1 MPAPFDTLISTGSLA
16 ELIAARDEAGA
27 GLVIV
32 DCRYD
37 LAAPA
42 RGARDYAAGHIP
54 GAVYASLNRDLSAEP
69 DGRNGRHPLPAAAE
83 FAATIARWG
92 IGSGVQVVA
101 YDDSTGAYASRL
113 WWMLRN
119 AGHHAAA
126 VLDGGFAKWVREGR
140 SVEVGWGTAPL
151 ERRPPNVTPQERRP
165 SNVTPTAP
173 RPPRSGAPFPAVT
186 ADEVAGRS
194 AGAVLIDARSPER
207 FRGEVEPLDRVP
219 GHVPGAVNRH
229 YMTNLAEDGTFRPA
243 AELRAAFEALLAGG
257 LPADAIVMCGSGVTA
272 CHHLLAMEV
281 AGLPGAR
288 LYAGSWSEWCAD
300 PARPTATAAS
310 RPPRS

>member
-1 MPAPFDTLISTGSLA
+1 
-16 ELIAARDEAGA
+16 
-27 GLVIV
+27 
-32 DCRYD
+32 
-37 LAAPA
+37 
-42 RGARDYAAGHIP
+42 
-54 GAVYASLNRDLSAEP
+54 
-69 DGRNGRHPLPAAAE
+69 
-83 FAATIARWG
+83 
-92 IGSGVQVVA
+92 
-101 YDDSTGAYASRL
+101 
-113 WWMLRN
+113 
-119 AGHHAAA
+119 
-126 VLDGGFAKWVREGR
+126 
-140 SVEVGWGTAPL
+140 VEVARGTAPP
-151 ERRPPNVTPQERRP
+151 EQRPPNVTP
-165 SNVTPTAP
+165 TPQ
-173 RPPRSGAPFPAVT
+173 RPPRSAAPFPAVT
-186 ADEVAGRS
+186 ADEVAGRA

-272 CHHLLAMEV
+272 CHNLLAMEV

-300 PARPTATAAS
+300 PARPTATAPS